1 MIKEYIQKHFEKKLE
16 SVPGLVIYDPS
27 LFYKEIV
34 NGLENKNI
42 QVFDASE
49 NVITA
54 RENALE
60 YWVNVMPKKQR
71 GQDCCVCSFQV
82 KARCRRFNI

>member
-16 SVPGLVIYDPS
+16 SASGLVIYDPN

-34 NGLENKNI
+34 TSLENKNI
-42 QVFDASE
+42 HVFDASE

-54 RENALE
+54 REYALE
-60 YWVNVMPKKQR
+60 YWVNVMPNLFA
-71 GQDCCVCSFQV
+71 DCSF
-82 KARCRRFNI
+82 F